1 LFLFGIADFLLEKHL
16 VNQNEFVLK
25 HSGMVSSGDRVLAI
39 YPGASEKDIS
49 LVDRILSPVLSLII
63 SEICYV

>member
-1 LFLFGIADFLLEKHL
+1 
-16 VNQNEFVLK
+16 
-25 HSGMVSSGDRVLAI
+25 MVSSGDRVLAI